1 MDEELVYRQNMS
13 RNEAVKILKAITI
26 PLAVFAL
33 GLFTINLFGAF
44 GRKLVCPLS
53 GFMWIVGVVV
63 AFLMPSQRNDTLNHM
78 LLMLSVYYSTLITF
92 HVV

>member
-33 GLFTINLFGAF
+33 GLFTINLLEHSVGNLFA
-44 GRKLVCPLS
+44 RYLVYVDRWC
-53 GFMWIVGVVV
+53 
-63 AFLMPSQRNDTLNHM
+63 
-78 LLMLSVYYSTLITF
+78 
-92 HVV
+92 